1 MQTSGL
7 VLMRVKIP
15 LIMSRKF
22 PRHVPVGY
30 GIFCTIVMEVVPD
43 KALNKLIF
51 GDALALVTYR
61 GLQTEPINSDVF
73 MEFRC
78 LSECPKTKSAD

>member
-1 MQTSGL
+1 
-7 VLMRVKIP
+7 
-15 LIMSRKF
+15 
-22 PRHVPVGY
+22 
-30 GIFCTIVMEVVPD
+30 MEVVPD